1 MKPISRIILHKLLI
15 VSSVAFGIVFTP
27 LLVMAEDRLEE
38 IVVTA
43 RKTEENLQSVPIAVT
58 AHTGDFLQDVG
69 VTAFD
74 QVAYVTPNFDVR
86 PDDVRGEFAAEL
98 TIRGQTSTTS
108 DLTIDQ
114 AVGLNVNGAPVTR
127 GTNLFGNLFDVEQI
141 EILKGPQGTLFGKN
155 TTGGLVSVTTTAP
168 KLGENSGY
176 VEGTAGNFSQIDVE
190 AVGNF
195 ALGEYSALRVGAA
208 VTSRDGFG
216 PGLRSDGSN
225 SGLDLSDDDEQ
236 FFRASLLVEPNDI
249 WSLRVNADYHE
260 VDENGSLVRALIPF
274 FPIAQPPT
282 NAGFVTGVNFND
294 GVVLPHSPNPSV
306 TAEETNINATIKVNL
321 GIGELTSITSYRDQ
335 DSNTD
340 LNFSPLGAIVIGQ
353 DSELIAQ
360 ELRISN
366 STDQLNWQAG
376 IFLSNEDGRD
386 RNNTIGRGQIT
397 AVENES
403 ISVFAQGTYEL
414 TDRIS
419 LTAGARYT
427 DEDREVDLITL
438 GALAG
443 NPDVMSSSIAVASQA
458 LGTTRLP
465 DGSLV
470 LNDAAGTTIQN
481 DASFDAASW
490 TVALDY
496 QVCEDHLLYGS
507 VSRGFRSGGIDGDG
521 NLATE
526 VDPEFVV
533 NYEIGYKGDFLNN
546 TVRWNSAIWYSDY
559 TDIQIS
565 SFSLDTMVEGTV
577 GVPQVVLNNA
587 AEAELY
593 GFETEVD
600 WVPTDNFSLKAGIG
614 YTEGDYSDFTEPRL
628 VDPDDPSMGVFQF
641 DRSDEPVG
649 GPELQFNI
657 TARYGFDVG
666 TNTRG
671 SVQLTYT
678 YLDEQEL
685 ASPAVTTLVNQRAA
699 DLIAMGTFV
708 GEEDNYGVVDE
719 IDLLNGQI
727 DFQIGDAWNVAL
739 WGKNLT
745 DEEYFSAGFA
755 LGVFGGLSQ
764 RAIGAPRQYGVTV
777 RYDF

>member
-1 MKPISRIILHKLLI
+1 MKSRSRIILHKLLI
-15 VSSVAFGIVFTP
+15 VSFVAFAVSVTP
-27 LLVMAEDRLEE
+27 VLAENQLEE

-69 VTAFD
+69 VTAFA
-74 QVAYVTPNFDVR
+74 QVASVTPNFDVR
-86 PDDVRGEFAAEL
+86 PDNVRGEFAAEL

-155 TTGGLVSVTTTAP
+155 TTGGLVAVTTTAP
-168 KLGENSGY
+168 KLCENSGY
-176 VEGTAGNFSQIDVE
+176 VEATVGNFSQTDYE
-190 AVGNF
+190 AVGNV
-195 ALGEYSALRVGAA
+195 ALGNYAALRVGAA
-208 VTSRDGFG
+208 ITSRDGFG
-216 PGLRSDGSN
+216 PGLLSDGTN
-225 SGLDLSDDDEQ
+225 SGLDLSDDDEE
-236 FFRASLLVEPNDI
+236 FFRASLLIEPNDV
-249 WSLRVNADYHE
+249 WSIRVNADYHE
-260 VDENGSLVRALIPF
+260 VDENGSLVRALIPA
-274 FPIAQPPT
+274 FPIAQPPMNT
-282 NAGFVTGVNFND
+282 GFVTGVNFND
-294 GVVLPHSPNPSV
+294 GIVLPHSERPSV
-306 TAEETNINATIKVNL
+306 TADETNINATVNVSL

-353 DSELIAQ
+353 DSELFAQ
-360 ELRISN
+360 ELRIS
-366 STDQLNWQAG
+366 SSFGALNWQAG
-376 IFLSNEDGRD
+376 VFFSDEDGND
-386 RNNTIGRGQIT
+386 RNNTIGRGQVT

-403 ISVFAQGTYEL
+403 ASIFAQGTYAL
-414 TDRIS
+414 TDQLS

-427 DEDREVDLITL
+427 DEDREASLVQLGVAGGSIAAAVQTL
-438 GALAG
+438 G
-443 NPDVMSSSIAVASQA
+443 S
-458 LGTTRLP
+458 TTLP
-465 DGSLV
+465 DGSV
-470 LNDAAGTTIQN
+470 ILNDAAGTTIAN
-481 DASFDAASW
+481 DASFDAYSW

-496 QVCEDHLLYGS
+496 QVKDDHLLYGS
-507 VSRGFRSGGIDGDG
+507 ISRGFRSGGIDGDG

-546 TVRWNSAIWYSDY
+546 TLRWNSAIRYSDY

-565 SFSLDTMVEGTV
+565 SFVVDTTVAGTV
-577 GVPQVVLNNA
+577 GVPQVALNNA

-600 WVPTDNFSLKAGIG
+600 WLPTDDFSLKAGIG
-614 YTEGDYSDFTEPRL
+614 YTEGDYSEFTEPRL
-628 VDPDDPSMGVFQF
+628 VDPADPSQGVFEF

-649 GPELQFNI
+649 GPELQFNL

-666 TNTRG
+666 ANTRG

-685 ASPAVTTLVNQRAA
+685 ASPAVSALVNSRAA
-699 DLIAMGTFV
+699 DLIAMGVFV
-708 GEEDNYGVVDE
+708 GEEDDYAVRDE

-727 DFQIGDAWNVAL
+727 DFQIGEAWNVAF
-739 WGKNLT
+739 WGTNLT

-755 LGVFGGLSQ
+755 LEVFGGLSQ
-764 RAIGAPRQYGVTV
+764 RAIGAPRQYGLTV